1 MRYEKFRNLDFGIVP
16 KGEWPRLMRD
26 LLEFEDMLLLT
37 SKVGFAPSYPFR
49 FEVVNKQPLRQKP
62 IIYPKE

>member
-1 MRYEKFRNLDFGIVP
+1 MHYEKFRDLEFRIAHE
-16 KGEWPRLMRD
+16 GEWPRLMWD

-49 FEVVNKQPLRQKP
+49 FEVVDKQLLWRKP
-62 IIYPKE
+62 IVYPKE